1 MAVFLSQGTVRD
13 KLKPKK
19 ISLKTLGLHFSD
31 MWDIFQEVAVWTS
44 WKLQNQVT
52 KEKPVRMLCVLLP
65 SSVWLFFPCLQWSH
79 PGAEADR
86 CGRRQKGKAKTQHS
100 LSWRSCICSGEGGGG
115 AKVGSPPFFFFL
127 NSGVRKYFKRKS
139 LIYWA
144 VTLIW
149 KPLWAFCIGM
159 VGFST
164 VPAHG
169 SWQEKLPQPSN
180 PLRASRG
187 IG

>member
-115 AKVGSPPFFFFL
+115 KGGISSFLFLFKLWGKEVLQTEISYLLGSDTYL
-127 NSGVRKYFKRKS
+127 K
-139 LIYWA
+139 
-144 VTLIW
+144 TL
-149 KPLWAFCIGM
+149 
-159 VGFST
+159 VGFLYWHGGFLHSASSWELAGKVAST
-164 VPAHG
+164 
-169 SWQEKLPQPSN
+169 LQPT
-180 PLRASRG
+180 
-187 IG
+187 